1 MWDLEDSS
9 GGGGDPIIPVKFF
22 KIQFREF
29 LGGGRGGRSDWHTL
43 NEVIDPEVRAFE
55 ILGLKSDR
63 KYKFRVVVV
72 FDNNDSKTS
81 PLSKKFRLNAKDYFS
96 LSPKPK
102 KPTQSPEITR
112 IWPLGP
118 TSLRIGWVL
127 EEPPAEPEIIEGYF
141 IFYKTAAAATSSID
155 DEKFKK
161 ITILGA
167 TTHSHIIEALIPQTE
182 YKFKISSFNLSG
194 SSPASNVST
203 NSTLPLPPLPSSEI
217 FFREN
222 DDDFNDQIES
232 SFETSRGSKS
242 SDATNNEKIINYL
255 IIGGVF
261 GGCIVMLLL
270 FCAICS
276 YCQRQKKSKFQK
288 SCATGT
294 GNHHHSSTMNDIV
307 ERYNDTAVQISHSNH
322 QSFSNLAAGGGAN
335 AKSNQ
340 SFLLS
345 NSATSTKEILSNGG
359 GNGSCSHFEM
369 NLIPDGGRGH
379 GHHHY
384 GGRGGSTGTGNKN
397 YSVSDSMFSSG
408 HNSQSADLNSLGH
421 EEYFDE
427 PSRRWPRSSN
437 TTTSAAII
445 NSALHPEVHQL
456 TTGSNSAL
464 HPPPP
469 EVLHHLTG
477 GIKPAAG
484 SYYHLQ
490 SNNNRHFSVRNG
502 IRSEESFI

>member
-1 MWDLEDSS
+1 MWDLENSS
-9 GGGGDPIIPVKFF
+9 SPGDPPIIPVKFF

-81 PLSKKFRLNAKDYFS
+81 PLSKKFRLNAKDYLS

-127 EEPPAEPEIIEGYF
+127 NSNSNTSSSSSGKVEPEIIEGYF
-141 IFYKTAAAATSSID
+141 IFYKTATTGVSGSI

-167 TTHSHIIEALIPQTE
+167 TTHSHIIEALVPQTE

-217 FFREN
+217 FREN
-222 DDDFNDQIES
+222 DDDFDQIES
-232 SFETSRGSKS
+232 SFETSSKS
-242 SDATNNEKIINYL
+242 SDTTSNEKIINYL

-276 YCQRQKKSKFQK
+276 YCQRKKKSKFQK
-288 SCATGT
+288 SCAG
-294 GNHHHSSTMNDIV
+294 GAKGHHSSTMNDIV

-322 QSFSNLAAGGGAN
+322 QSFSNLAN
-335 AKSNQ
+335 SKSNQ
-340 SFLLS
+340 SFLL
-345 NSATSTKEILSNGG
+345 NSAVSTKEILSNGG
-359 GNGSCSHFEM
+359 SHFEM
-369 NLIPDGGRGH
+369 NLIPDGGGR
-379 GHHHY
+379 GHHHLLNHHHQH
-384 GGRGGSTGTGNKN
+384 GGRSAAGTGADHGNKN

-408 HNSQSADLNSLGH
+408 NNSHSADLNSVGH

-427 PSRRWPRSSN
+427 PSRRWPRSS
-437 TTTSAAII
+437 TTAVI
-445 NSALHPEVHQL
+445 NNSVLQHPEVHHQL
-456 TTGSNSAL
+456 TGSNSAL
-464 HPPPP
+464 HPPDVPQ
-469 EVLHHLTG
+469 LT
-477 GIKPAAG
+477 GIKPTSG
-484 SYYHLQ
+484 SYYHFQ
-490 SNNNRHFSVRNG
+490 SNNNNNRHFSARNG